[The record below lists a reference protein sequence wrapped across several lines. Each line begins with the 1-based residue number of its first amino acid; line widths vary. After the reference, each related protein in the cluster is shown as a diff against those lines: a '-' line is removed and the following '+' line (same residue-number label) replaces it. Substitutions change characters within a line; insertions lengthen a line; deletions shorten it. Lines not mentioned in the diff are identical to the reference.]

1 MRLTPKRTVGIAVVL
16 LILGS
21 GWFAIT
27 PDTDPAAMRAKY
39 ADEHSRF
46 LDAPAGLDIHYRDE
60 GPRNAAVV
68 VMLHGN
74 SLSLHSYDPLVERL
88 GNDFRLIRYDHPGHG
103 LTGPNNSQSYEYAD
117 YAVALD
123 AIVAELGLESFCLV
137 GHSMGGWVAW
147 RYAVDNPD
155 RVDRLVLIS
164 ASGMPVNAAP
174 DDVDTGLG
182 FRIARSPVGRFVGR
196 YVTPRGLVSDSAS
209 AAVVDQSLVTREWVD
224 RLYNL
229 LLLPGNREAF
239 FARSMADREPGR
251 ADTVESIAAPTL
263 LLWGRED
270 SFIPVAAADAFAAR
284 IPNTRTVILDNIGHS
299 PVLESP
305 DRTAEEIGGFCG
317 TTE

>member
-239 FARSMADREPGR
+239 FARSMAYREPGR